1 MAQFGQ
7 TFYTKDLPSEYL
19 YNKYFNNSN
28 SFKMHNQGHK
38 IDAEHIKAEL
48 LNGLRGHLKAFYP
61 NGKIKG
67 NRFYIGNIHGDKG
80 ESLVITLSGR
90 YAGKG
95 KDFATGESF
104 DILDI
109 FAYHFSIDARTQF
122 YQLLQRLSEYLGL
135 SQSEA
140 KPLSQAEIISIRER
154 QEQAKQRQIEAE
166 KTALELIIKKQE
178 TALKLWNEAICIN
191 HPTAQAYL
199 QARGLDISFNRHV
212 LRFIESAWHSEY
224 KQPLPCIIALVRSTK
239 GTPYIQSNGQPL
251 MNIQTG
257 KPILEYKPLG
267 IERHYLP
274 LVSQATAQEYK
285 KWFSDKCVSRRMMLG
300 SKKGGVIKLNDSY
313 KDKLVLCE
321 GLFDAL
327 TLLFHGR
334 ELGILSDTETP
345 NVYAFL
351 GINNLTDIIIE
362 PMYQEIYLL
371 ADNDSAGL
379 NSIELLRNNHSLK
392 GRTDVKIETFKTNS
406 HKDLN
411 ELWLSKLKEKP
422 ERSDPNELNKRRN
435 QESLESLL
443 ETFN

>member
-1 MAQFGQ
+1 MAYLRQ
-7 TFYTKDLPSEYL
+7 TFYAKNLPNEYL

-28 SFKMHNQGHK
+28 SFNMHNQGHK

-67 NRFYIGNIHGDKG
+67 NRLYIGNIHGDKG

-104 DILDI
+104 DIFDI
-109 FAYHFSIDARTQF
+109 FAYHFNIDARKQF

-135 SQSEA
+135 SHLES
-140 KPLSQAEIISIRER
+140 KPLSQTEIQSIKAR
-154 QEQAKQRQIEAE
+154 QEQSRLEAIEAE
-166 KTALELIIKKQE
+166 KQEQLEKQAKTDKALE
-178 TALKLWNEAICIN
+178 LWNEAICIN

-199 QARGLDISFNRHV
+199 EARGLNISFNNHV
-212 LRFIESAWHSEY
+212 LRYLPEAWHSEL
-224 KQPLPCIIALVRSTK
+224 KMNLPCIIALVRTTK
-239 GTPYIQSNGQPL
+239 RTPYIQSNGQPL
-251 MNIQTG
+251 MNIQRG

-274 LVSQATAQEYK
+274 LEPQATAEDYK
-285 KWFSDKCVSRRMMLG
+285 QWFKNKSRRMMLG

-362 PMYQEIYLL
+362 PMYKEIYLL

-379 NSIELLRNNHSLK
+379 NSIEFFGQNQSIK
-392 GRTDVKIETFKTNS
+392 GRTDVKIEIFKTNS

-422 ERSDPNELNKRRN
+422 ERLAPNELNKKRN
-435 QESLESLL
+435 QESLKSLL

>member
-7 TFYTKDLPSEYL
+7 TFYTKNLPNEYL

-28 SFKMHNQGHK
+28 SFKMHNHGRK

-48 LNGLRGHLKAFYP
+48 LNGLPSHLKTLFP
-61 NGKIKG
+61 NGKIKR
-67 NRFYIGNIHGDKG
+67 NSFYIGDISGVKGD
-80 ESLVITLSGR
+80 SLVITLSGKH
-90 YAGKG
+90 KG
-95 KDFATGESF
+95 KWTDFSTNEHGDMFVLFS
-104 DILDI
+104 
-109 FAYHFSIDARTQF
+109 YHFNLDTNTQF
-122 YQLLQRLSEYLGL
+122 KALLQRLSEYLGL

-140 KPLSQAEIISIRER
+140 KPLSHAEIISIRER
-154 QEQAKQRQIEAE
+154 QEQSRLQAIEAE
-166 KTALELIIKKQE
+166 KQEQLEKQAKTDKALEL
-178 TALKLWNEAICIN
+178 WNSGLCIN
-191 HPTAQAYL
+191 EPTAQNYL
-199 QARGLDISFNRHV
+199 KARGLNIQFNMHV
-212 LRFIESAWHSEY
+212 MRFIPNCYHSEL
-224 KQPLPCIIALVRSTK
+224 KMNLPCIIALVRTTH
-239 GTPYIQSNGQPL
+239 GTPYIKPDGQPL

-257 KPILEYKPLG
+257 KPILEYKPIG

-274 LVSQATAQEYK
+274 PEPQTTAQDYK
-285 KWFSDKCVSRRMMLG
+285 EWFRVKGLTRRMMLG

-362 PMYQEIYLL
+362 PMYKEVYLL

-379 NSIELLRNNHSLK
+379 HSIELLKNNHSLK
-392 GRTDVKIETFKTNS
+392 GRTDVKIEIFKTNS

-411 ELWLSKLKEKP
+411 ELWLSVKEKP
-422 ERSDPNELNKRRN
+422 ERSEPNELNKRRN

>member
-1 MAQFGQ
+1 VNVH
-7 TFYTKDLPSEYL
+7 TKQII
-19 YNKYFNNSN
+19 K
-28 SFKMHNQGHK
+28 H
-38 IDAEHIKAEL
+38 DAPTIKAIL
-48 LNGLRGHLKAFYP
+48 LNDLQGHLKTLYP

-67 NRFYIGNIHGDKG
+67 NSFYIGNIQGDAG
-80 ESLVITLSGR
+80 DSLVIALSGTYR
-90 YAGKG
+90 GKWT
-95 KDFATGESF
+95 DFSTNKQG
-104 DILDI
+104 DI
-109 FAYHFSIDARTQF
+109 FDLFAFHFNIDARTKF

-135 SQSEA
+135 SHLES
-140 KPLSQAEIISIRER
+140 KPLSQTEIQSIKARK
-154 QEQAKQRQIEAE
+154 EQSRLEAIEAE
-166 KTALELIIKKQE
+166 KQEQLEKQAKTDKALE
-178 TALKLWNEAICIN
+178 LWNEAICIN

-199 QARGLDISFNRHV
+199 EARGLNISFNNHV
-212 LRFIESAWHSEY
+212 LRYLPEAWHSEL
-224 KQPLPCIIALVRSTK
+224 KMNLPCIIALVRTTK
-239 GTPYIQSNGQPL
+239 RTPYIQSNGQPL
-251 MNIQTG
+251 MNIQRG

-274 LVSQATAQEYK
+274 LEPQATAEDYK
-285 KWFSDKCVSRRMMLG
+285 QWFKNKSRRMMLG

-362 PMYQEIYLL
+362 PMYKEIYLL

-379 NSIELLRNNHSLK
+379 NSIEFFGQNQSIK
-392 GRTDVKIETFKTNS
+392 GRTDVKIEIFKTNS

-411 ELWLSKLKEKP
+411 ELWLSKLKNP
-422 ERSDPNELNKRRN
+422 QGAN
-435 QESLESLL
+435 QAD
-443 ETFN
+443 

>member
-1 MAQFGQ
+1 MAYLGQ
-7 TFYTKDLPSEYL
+7 IFYTKDLPTESDIGLKRFYL
-19 YNKYFNNSN
+19 DKEA
-28 SFKMHNQGHK
+28 
-38 IDAEHIKAEL
+38 IEAIL
-48 LNGLRGHLKAFYP
+48 LSDIINHLKCLFP

-67 NRFYIGNIHGDKG
+67 NKFYIGNLNGDTG
-80 ESLVITLSGR
+80 ESLVITLSGKH
-90 YAGKG
+90 KG
-95 KDFATGESF
+95 RWTDFSTNEHG
-104 DILDI
+104 DI
-109 FAYHFSIDARTQF
+109 FNLFGHSYNLDTNTQF
-122 YQLLQRLSEYLGL
+122 TELLARLAEYLGL
-135 SQSEA
+135 SQSES
-140 KPLSQAEIISIRER
+140 KPLSQTEIQSIKAR
-154 QEQAKQRQIEAE
+154 QEQSRLKAIEAE
-166 KTALELIIKKQE
+166 KQEQLEKQAKIDKALE
-178 TALKLWNEAICIN
+178 LWNEAITIN
-191 HPTAQAYL
+191 HPIAQACL
-199 QARGLDISFNRHV
+199 EARGIDISFNRHV
-212 LRFIESAWHSEY
+212 LRFIPECYHSEY
-224 KQPLPCIIALVRSTK
+224 KQPLPCIIALVRTTQ
-239 GTPYIQSNGQPL
+239 GTPYIKPDGQPL

-257 KPILEYKPLG
+257 KPILEYKPIG

-274 LVSQATAQEYK
+274 PEPQATIHDYK
-285 KWFSDKCVSRRMMLG
+285 KWFSDKGLTRRMMLG

-379 NSIELLRNNHSLK
+379 NSIELLKNNHSLK
-392 GRTDVKIETFKTNS
+392 GRTDVKIEIFKTNS

-422 ERSDPNELNKRRN
+422 ERRTPNELKNINLEKR
-435 QESLESLL
+435 
-443 ETFN
+443 